1 MNVTAYNIALV
12 IHIVNFM
19 TMQLIQMLFFLTI
32 YVLSTFKFN

>member
-19 TMQLIQMLFFLTI
+19 IMQLIQMLFFLTI